1 MKKTNNYSLPREP
14 RDTWLRRAAR
24 YLREWRTRH
33 ARTVQ
38 DQVLRGMAY
47 GVGSG
52 AVSLIVMWVE
62 ARY

>member
-1 MKKTNNYSLPREP
+1 VKEDRYTVKKTNNYSLPREP

-24 YLREWRTRH
+24 YLR
-33 ARTVQ
+33 
-38 DQVLRGMAY
+38 GMAY